1 MSNRARNKLWMRTLI
16 VLAGML
22 ACSVTLSASGDESA
36 ITQIFSH
43 EIFTRAHPDTVW
55 VSRLFWSVWGGF
67 AVFIII
73 QDWWRNRD

>member
-1 MSNRARNKLWMRTLI
+1 MSSCARNKIWMRTLI

-22 ACSVTLSASGDESA
+22 ACSVALTASGNESA
-36 ITQIFSH
+36 IAQIFSH

-73 QDWWRNRD
+73 QDWWKNRR